1 MRHVSTIVALVIVAG
16 GLSCGR
22 DIVAPV
28 AGTLRVQLTT
38 PNSGAD
44 SAMVLTISGPQSGI
58 TGATPGPGLLMFN
71 QPVGGTVTKFALVGQ
86 LNNGATLVTIGVPDV
101 GRVSQYTASVYQV
114 AAPDYSLRPSLAG
127 YALSVTP

>member
-1 MRHVSTIVALVIVAG
+1 MRHVFSIVALVAVAG

-44 SAMVLTISGPQSGI
+44 SAMVLTINGPQGGI
-58 TGATPGPGLLMFN
+58 TGATAGPGLQMFN

-86 LNNGATLVTIGVPDV
+86 LNNGATLLTIGVTDV
-101 GRVSQYTASVYQV
+101 GRISQYAASVYQV
-114 AAPDYSLRPSLAG
+114 AAPDYTLRPALAG
-127 YALSVTP
+127 YALTVVR